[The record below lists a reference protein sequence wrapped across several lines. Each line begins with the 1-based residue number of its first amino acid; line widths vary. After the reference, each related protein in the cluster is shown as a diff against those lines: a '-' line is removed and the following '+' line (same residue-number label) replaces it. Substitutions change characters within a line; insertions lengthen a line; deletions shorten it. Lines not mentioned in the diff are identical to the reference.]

1 MPDGGEVA
9 AGAGKPVVA
18 RLTVTNLGEAAW
30 LPLAEAPEGGVCVT
44 AGGARFP
51 IPNRIEKFGQIVL
64 EEVTLM
70 PDGVRQPT
78 PIELRFEAQGRAVF
92 GPRYTVVVRP

>member
-1 MPDGGEVA
+1 
-9 AGAGKPVVA
+9 
-18 RLTVTNLGEAAW
+18 
-30 LPLAEAPEGGVCVT
+30 
-44 AGGARFP
+44 
-51 IPNRIEKFGQIVL
+51 VL